1 MAEDIT
7 ANFRKFDA
15 LGDVLMRPNSHAA
28 GVMKL
33 LEKHYP
39 AFARKVFYKNPLIEK
54 MAMANF
60 CSMDILLYPICG
72 HCESLA
78 AYSGYAQKPDGTP
91 LRNQDG
97 KAVGVC
103 RCLKCGR
110 ETVAP
115 ITFYEYCLIELKKR
129 APESIGMDLV
139 TVVDIIA
146 ERGLQAAKNYYR
158 KVKVK
163 EDVKP

>member
-1 MAEDIT
+1 MNDIT
-7 ANFRKFDA
+7 DNMKKFDA
-15 LGDVLMRPNSHAA
+15 LTDVLMRPNSHAV

-33 LEKHYP
+33 LDKHYP
-39 AFARKVFYKNPLIEK
+39 AFARKVFEKNPLIEK

-60 CSMDILLYPICG
+60 CSMDILMYPICG

-78 AYSGYAQKPDGTP
+78 AYCRYAQNAQGFPLLDQDKKP
-91 LRNQDG
+91 
-97 KAVGVC
+97 VGVC

-115 ITFYEYCLIELKKR
+115 ITFYEWCLMELKKK
-129 APESIGMDLV
+129 APESIGMNLQ

-146 ERGLQAAKNYYR
+146 ERGLENAKRRYR

-163 EDVKP
+163 EYVQP